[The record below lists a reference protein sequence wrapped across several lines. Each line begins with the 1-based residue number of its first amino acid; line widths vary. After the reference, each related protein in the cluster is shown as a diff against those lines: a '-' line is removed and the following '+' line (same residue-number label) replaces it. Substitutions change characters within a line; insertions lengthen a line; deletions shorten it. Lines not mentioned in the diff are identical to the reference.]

1 MDANYNST
9 QNTFAKKY
17 VQWLATIILLL
28 IAQQGFSQS
37 FNYQAVIRDASGNP
51 MINQTIGIQITI
63 LQGDANGNNIYQE
76 AHRVT
81 SNAQGVIALAI
92 GQGATADNF
101 GAIAWRSQDYWLQV
115 AVDTTGGDAYAI
127 IGSSPILSVPYANYA
142 ANGPDSDPNNEIE
155 LPTGGTNGQI
165 LATDGNGNYRWIDP
179 NNTTD
184 ADVDPTNEIELPTG
198 GTNGQVLVTDGSG
211 NYSWVND
218 NVNDADADPTNEIEL
233 PTGGTNGQILVTDG
247 SGNYSW
253 VNDNVNDGDTDAT
266 NEIELPTGGTNGQV
280 LVTDGSGNYSW
291 VNDNVNDGDTD
302 ATNEIELPTGG
313 TNGQVLV
320 TDGSGNY
327 SWVNDNVND
336 GDTDAT
342 NEIELP
348 TGGTNGQVL
357 VTDGS
362 GNYSWVND
370 NVNDGDTDATNEI
383 ELPTG
388 GTNGQVLV
396 TDGSGNYSWVNDNVN
411 DGDTDATNEIELP
424 TGGTNGQVLSTDGS
438 GNYSWITDSQG
449 AFRTA
454 ANITSNTNGTI
465 ATDDFV
471 FGSSQLDNVAGS
483 MDDNSRFFFDKS
495 KGAFRAGFA
504 FEDPADGTTGNE
516 WNEANIGFGSV
527 AMGLSPIATT
537 EGSVSLGRYNEV
549 TGETG
554 YAMGN
559 GNTVTGGY
567 AGAFGASNQ
576 VAGTFA
582 LTLGRNNEAN
592 SYGQTTIGYYNNP
605 VNGNLNAAVATD
617 RLFVIGNGTFSNKSN
632 ALVMLKNGNTTLN
645 GQLTIDGDNQ
655 GAGSSYTL
663 PAQDGTANQV
673 MTTDGSG
680 QASWINLPTAPT
692 LAFSTTNNVT
702 SNANGT
708 IATDDFVFGSS
719 QLNNIGGTADDIRMY
734 FDKSKGSFRAGSAIA
749 SDGFAGDWDEG
760 NSGDFSV
767 AMGRGNLVQGTA
779 GTAFGTYNNSGGEN
793 AFSAGFNNLSSRFA
807 SISLGANNSTSGNY
821 AVGIGRGTQS
831 TSYGQHTIGLFS
843 EFVNGSDA
851 AYVATDPLFIIGNGI
866 DDSNRTNALVMR
878 KNGNTQ
884 LNGQL
889 TIDGDNNGAGA
900 AYTLPA
906 QDGTANQIMSTDGA
920 GNVSWTTALSGA
932 FSTTS
937 NVTSN
942 APGAIATDDFVFGST
957 QLDNDPLTTDDNA
970 KMFFDKSKAAFRVG
984 RLKDL
989 DPTDPT
995 DNEPG
1000 DQWNDAN
1007 VGEGSIAMGE
1017 GSIAASRNSIAIG
1030 DNNIIRGTSAGSI
1043 AIGDGND
1050 ISDSTISYA
1059 FGSGNTLTDGASM
1072 ALGFS
1077 NTSSAFGA
1085 IAMGFVSHAGSYGQT
1100 SIGFNNTVVN
1110 GTKDSFNATDRL
1122 FVIGNGISVLQRRD
1136 ALVMLKNGNT
1146 TLNGQLTIDG
1156 DNNGAGAA
1164 YTLPAQDGTANQVMT
1179 TDGSGNVSW
1188 STISGGSGSGA
1199 FSTTANVTS
1208 NATGAIATDDF
1219 VFGSTQL
1226 DNDTSTTDDDRRFFF
1241 DKSKGAFRAGAGLD
1255 NDWNDGNVGEF
1266 SVALG
1271 SRSIARGSS
1280 SVALGLF
1287 ANALGAESTAIGH
1300 SAAGNGTRSTSIGFR
1315 TIAESKDQITIG
1327 AHNTIVT
1334 GDEDN
1339 WVSTD
1344 RLFVIGNGDADS
1356 NGGGSSS
1363 RSDALVMLKNGNTTL
1378 NGQLTIDGDNTGSG
1392 AAYTLP
1398 AQDGTA
1404 NQVMTTDGSG
1414 NASWSS
1420 DVTTSSVTTSA
1431 LTVTNLP
1438 SFSADLDGTLV
1449 LSGAGSFVQV
1459 PTWRTSD
1466 ATVTNLH
1473 DNGNHFDES
1482 TGTFTAPVN
1491 GLYFFSAQVRF
1502 DGVTS
1507 GHFRLLIGVQN
1518 KVSLENGMHAI
1529 AEGDSGTDFHT
1540 LTVSGVMKLNAGEK
1554 VNVIANSSTDT
1565 DWSIQSESGFSGYLI
1580 SRF

>member
-92 GQGATADNF
+92 GQGVTADNF

-165 LATDGNGNYRWIDP
+165 LATDGNGNYRWIAP

-184 ADVDPTNEIELPTG
+184 AD
-198 GTNGQVLVTDGSG
+198 
-211 NYSWVND
+211 
-218 NVNDADADPTNEIEL
+218 ADP
-233 PTGGTNGQILVTDG
+233 
-247 SGNYSW
+247 
-253 VNDNVNDGDTDAT
+253 T

-424 TGGTNGQVLSTDGS
+424 TGGTNGQILSTDGS

-449 AFRTA
+449 AFSTA

-483 MDDNSRFFFDKS
+483 MDDNARFFFDKS

-655 GAGSSYTL
+655 GAGASYTL

-680 QASWINLPTAPT
+680 QVSWTNLPTAPT

-702 SNANGT
+702 SNTNGT

-719 QLNNIGGTADDIRMY
+719 QLNDIGGTADDIRMY

-807 SISLGANNSTSGNY
+807 SISLGAYNSTSGNY

-884 LNGQL
+884 LNGLL

-1000 DQWNDAN
+1000 DQWNEAN

-1017 GSIAASRNSIAIG
+1017 GSIAAGRNSIAIG
-1030 DNNIIRGTSAGSI
+1030 DYNTIDDQSGSSVAIGNRNNITSSG
-1043 AIGDGND
+1043 
-1050 ISDSTISYA
+1050 ISYA
-1059 FGSGNTLTDGASM
+1059 MGSGNTLTDGASM

-1085 IAMGFVSHAGSYGQT
+1085 IAMGFVTHAGSYGQT

-1179 TDGSGNVSW
+1179 TDGSGNVAW
-1188 STISGGSGSGA
+1188 STVSSGS
-1199 FSTTANVTS
+1199 
-1208 NATGAIATDDF
+1208 
-1219 VFGSTQL
+1219 
-1226 DNDTSTTDDDRRFFF
+1226 
-1241 DKSKGAFRAGAGLD
+1241 
-1255 NDWNDGNVGEF
+1255 
-1266 SVALG
+1266 
-1271 SRSIARGSS
+1271 
-1280 SVALGLF
+1280 
-1287 ANALGAESTAIGH
+1287 
-1300 SAAGNGTRSTSIGFR
+1300 
-1315 TIAESKDQITIG
+1315 
-1327 AHNTIVT
+1327 
-1334 GDEDN
+1334 
-1339 WVSTD
+1339 
-1344 RLFVIGNGDADS
+1344 
-1356 NGGGSSS
+1356 
-1363 RSDALVMLKNGNTTL
+1363 
-1378 NGQLTIDGDNTGSG
+1378 
-1392 AAYTLP
+1392 TLP
-1398 AQDGTA
+1398 AGGTNGQILRTDGSGNYSWVNDNVNDLDADPTNEIELPA
-1404 NQVMTTDGSG
+1404 GGNNGDILTTDGSG
-1414 NASWSS
+1414 NHSWSN
-1420 DVTTSSVTTSA
+1420 DVNANSVTTSA

-1529 AEGDSGTDFHT
+1529 AEGDAGTDFHT
-1540 LTVSGVMKLNAGEK
+1540 LAVSGVMKLNAGEK
-1554 VNVIANSSTDT
+1554 VNVIANSSADT

>member
-17 VQWLATIILLL
+17 VQWLTTVILLL

-115 AVDTTGGDAYAI
+115 AVDTSGGDAYTI

-155 LPTGGTNGQI
+155 LPNGGTNGQI

-211 NYSWVND
+211 NYSWVDDNTND
-218 NVNDADADPTNEIEL
+218 GDADPTNEIEL
-233 PTGGTNGQILVTDG
+233 PTGGTNGQVLVTDG

-253 VNDNVNDGDTDAT
+253 VNDNVNDADADPT

-336 GDTDAT
+336 GDTDDTNEIELPTGGTNGQVLVTDGSGNYSWVNDNVNDADADPTNEIELPTGGTNGQVLVTDGSGNYSWVNDNVNDGDTDDT

-388 GTNGQVLV
+388 GTNGQ
-396 TDGSGNYSWVNDNVN
+396 
-411 DGDTDATNEIELP
+411 I
-424 TGGTNGQVLSTDGS
+424 LSTDGS

-449 AFRTA
+449 AFSTA
-454 ANITSNTNGTI
+454 TNITSNTNGTI

-483 MDDNSRFFFDKS
+483 MDDNARFFFDKS

-655 GAGSSYTL
+655 GAGASYTL

-680 QASWINLPTAPT
+680 QVSWTNLPTAPT

-702 SNANGT
+702 SNTNGT

-719 QLNNIGGTADDIRMY
+719 QLNDIGGTADDIRMY

-843 EFVNGSDA
+843 EFVNGNDA
-851 AYVATDPLFIIGNGI
+851 AYVATDPLFIIGNGV
-866 DDSNRTNALVMR
+866 DDGNRTNALVMR

-900 AYTLPA
+900 GYTLPA
-906 QDGTANQIMSTDGA
+906 QDGIADQIMSTDGA

-957 QLDNDPLTTDDNA
+957 QLDND
-970 KMFFDKSKAAFRVG
+970 
-984 RLKDL
+984 
-989 DPTDPT
+989 
-995 DNEPG
+995 
-1000 DQWNDAN
+1000 
-1007 VGEGSIAMGE
+1007 
-1017 GSIAASRNSIAIG
+1017 
-1030 DNNIIRGTSAGSI
+1030 
-1043 AIGDGND
+1043 
-1050 ISDSTISYA
+1050 
-1059 FGSGNTLTDGASM
+1059 
-1072 ALGFS
+1072 
-1077 NTSSAFGA
+1077 
-1085 IAMGFVSHAGSYGQT
+1085 
-1100 SIGFNNTVVN
+1100 
-1110 GTKDSFNATDRL
+1110 
-1122 FVIGNGISVLQRRD
+1122 
-1136 ALVMLKNGNT
+1136 
-1146 TLNGQLTIDG
+1146 
-1156 DNNGAGAA
+1156 
-1164 YTLPAQDGTANQVMT
+1164 
-1179 TDGSGNVSW
+1179 
-1188 STISGGSGSGA
+1188 
-1199 FSTTANVTS
+1199 
-1208 NATGAIATDDF
+1208 
-1219 VFGSTQL
+1219 
-1226 DNDTSTTDDDRRFFF
+1226 TSTTDDDRRFFF
-1241 DKSKGAFRAGAGLD
+1241 DKSKGAFRAGAGLTT
-1255 NDWNDGNVGEF
+1255 DWNAENVGEF
-1266 SVALG
+1266 SMALG
-1271 SRSIARGSS
+1271 NRSVARGSS
-1280 SVALGLF
+1280 SIALGLF

-1300 SAAGNGTRSTSIGFR
+1300 AASGNGTRSVSIGFR
-1315 TIAESKDQITIG
+1315 TLAESKDQITIG

-1334 GDEDN
+1334 GDENN

-1378 NGQLTIDGDNTGSG
+1378 NGQLTIDGDNQGAG

-1420 DVTTSSVTTSA
+1420 DITTSSVTTSA

-1473 DNGNHFDES
+1473 DNGNHFDET

-1502 DGVTS
+1502 DGITS
-1507 GHFRLLIGVQN
+1507 GHFRLIIGVQN

-1529 AEGDSGTDFHT
+1529 AEGDAGTDFHT